1 MPEEWT
7 VKDASEKKRKAEEN
21 HDRGPGRPRR
31 AERSTGEENNNLR
44 LVEGG
49 RGGGG
54 GGEEDLEESGG
65 EESQESGSEEALK
78 RSLKRSKTGHARDPD
93 HDPDWV
99 EALIPKDILNDIMPV
114 AVKEGLSVRQTVV
127 ILAAMLTSSGVDLEQ
142 INMSRSSCHRRLVET
157 SEAVG
162 DEGLND
168 YMEEV
173 KKEKLG
179 VVCHFDGKIMQEDFS
194 QRCESKSRLVL
205 LLNSPWIEGE
215 RLLGVA
221 PLEVESGYGIALE
234 VYDRLLHL
242 EVEENVI
249 GAVFDSTGVNTGEEE
264 GASIHLQRLL
274 DRPILEVECTHHQQ
288 VLD

>member
-49 RGGGG
+49 RGEGGG
-54 GGEEDLEESGG
+54 GEEEDLEESGG

-78 RSLKRSKTGHARDPD
+78 HSLKRSKTGHARDPD

-99 EALIPKDILNDIMPV
+99 EARIPKDILNDIMPV

-168 YMEEV
+168 YVEEV
-173 KKEKLG
+173 KKENLG
-179 VVCHFDGKIMQEDFS
+179 VVCHFDNFY
-194 QRCESKSRLVL
+194 L
-205 LLNSPWIEGE
+205 
-215 RLLGVA
+215 
-221 PLEVESGYGIALE
+221 
-234 VYDRLLHL
+234 
-242 EVEENVI
+242 
-249 GAVFDSTGVNTGEEE
+249 F
-264 GASIHLQRLL
+264 
-274 DRPILEVECTHHQQ
+274 
-288 VLD
+288 